1 MYNLFQINFSLTEML
16 VIVLVTILVLIID
29 SHLFVTDTL

>member
-1 MYNLFQINFSLTEML
+1 MYHLFQIHFSLTEML
-16 VIVLVTILVLIID
+16 VLVLVAILVLIID